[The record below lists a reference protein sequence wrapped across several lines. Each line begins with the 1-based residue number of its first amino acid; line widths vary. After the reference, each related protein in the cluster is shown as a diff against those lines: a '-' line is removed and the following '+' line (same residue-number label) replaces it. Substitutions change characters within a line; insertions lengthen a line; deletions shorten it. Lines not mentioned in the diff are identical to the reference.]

1 MKIDKRKIIYAF
13 SFLVLFIIV
22 IALLG
27 VFPKGI
33 GMCIALVFTIVLS
46 GIIAYIS
53 LKNKIEFVGV
63 IMLIIIAL
71 SLVLLVMNFKY
82 YNKIKNL
89 DKYKFQ
95 VTVEPSEKEKT
106 YLFTYNN
113 KTYYSYKVQNIKVIM
128 DETGKEYN
136 LKDALDNKVVTFD
149 EILGLAAPSTNT
161 TGYKIYYDGG
171 QEKYDNDKY
180 SIVVCEGSSNEVIFS
195 TFDYKYQEDICK

>member
-33 GMCIALVFTIVLS
+33 GMCIALVFTIILS

-136 LKDALDNKVVTFD
+136 LKDALDNKLLTFD

>member
-33 GMCIALVFTIVLS
+33 GMCIALVFTIILS

-82 YNKIKNL
+82 YNNIKNL

>member
-33 GMCIALVFTIVLS
+33 GMCIALVFTIILS